1 MKTAPLITAFVAV
14 SVMAAGS
21 LEAGAAASPPGGC
34 TVSLQPSAPSPSL
47 VGQRMTW
54 TATAANCG
62 AAPVYQ
68 FDVAARAEDRDRRG
82 WERDRESRRF
92 AMVRDFSLD
101 ASFKWAPMAEGRY
114 EIKVKVKDGFDAMA
128 ATSTV
133 VSYEVSSRVTG
144 DDAVVS
150 PTLNP
155 LVALYSAPPC
165 RHGDIR
171 VRFRPAGGA
180 PGAPWTST
188 NTLPCERG
196 QSRNFVVAGML
207 ANTTYEMV
215 HRGGEDDDATP
226 LLFTT
231 GTPPATLSIPA
242 FTVRQAP
249 APGADL
255 RRDLIYHNLASR
267 PAANHVNLL
276 ATDLSGRLQWYYDPL
291 ASGLIGIGLPGSAP
305 LPKGTV
311 LLGGRD
317 SHRTLGLDVLRE
329 IDLAGNPLRETNI
342 DAVNAQLKAR
352 GQEII
357 YGFHHEFSR
366 LPSGD
371 IVTLGW
377 TQRTIDVGGTPTS
390 YAGDMLMV
398 LDRDLQVA
406 WSWDAF
412 DHLDVTRGPIG
423 TVICTGAPCPLPGA
437 VDWVHENA
445 VGWSPADGNLVIS
458 VRLQD
463 WVIKI
468 DYRNGRGDGHVIWRL
483 GQDGDFAAISSDPS
497 PWFSHQ
503 HYAHYLDKS
512 TLILFDNGNTRQ
524 ATDPSAHS
532 RGQVWK
538 LDEDAMTATLVFN
551 VDLGNI
557 SPELGTAERMPNGN
571 YVFNSGSQGGGAF
584 GQSIEVLP
592 DGTKVYV
599 LEVAARDYRSFRM
612 SSLYRGVRH

>member
-1 MKTAPLITAFVAV
+1 
-14 SVMAAGS
+14 
-21 LEAGAAASPPGGC
+21 
-34 TVSLQPSAPSPSL
+34 
-47 VGQRMTW
+47 
-54 TATAANCG
+54 
-62 AAPVYQ
+62 
-68 FDVAARAEDRDRRG
+68 
-82 WERDRESRRF
+82 
-92 AMVRDFSLD
+92 MVRDFSLD

-497 PWFSHQ
+497 PWF
-503 HYAHYLDKS
+503 
-512 TLILFDNGNTRQ
+512 
-524 ATDPSAHS
+524 
-532 RGQVWK
+532 
-538 LDEDAMTATLVFN
+538 
-551 VDLGNI
+551 
-557 SPELGTAERMPNGN
+557 
-571 YVFNSGSQGGGAF
+571 
-584 GQSIEVLP
+584 
-592 DGTKVYV
+592 
-599 LEVAARDYRSFRM
+599 
-612 SSLYRGVRH
+612 

>member
-1 MKTAPLITAFVAV
+1 
-14 SVMAAGS
+14 
-21 LEAGAAASPPGGC
+21 
-34 TVSLQPSAPSPSL
+34 
-47 VGQRMTW
+47 
-54 TATAANCG
+54 
-62 AAPVYQ
+62 
-68 FDVAARAEDRDRRG
+68 
-82 WERDRESRRF
+82 
-92 AMVRDFSLD
+92 MVRDFSLD

-571 YVFNSGSQGGGAF
+571 YVFNSGSQGGGTF